1 MVNISE
7 AEAPLCYTNAF
18 TAERGYSSG
27 IWFTAMQAVRR
38 QEGMARGSSNEGDA
52 TVSYLTIGFNQQSNA
67 SPKAGTKRVAKG
79 VRIRSADICQLL
91 PLPGRD
97 GEWQSKIGYDIRDA
111 QELGSSKM

>member
-52 TVSYLTIGFNQQSNA
+52 TVSYLTIGFNQLA
-67 SPKAGTKRVAKG
+67 STIKRFSKGWHKAGSEGSAYQIRGYLPIAATAGKG
-79 VRIRSADICQLL
+79 R
-91 PLPGRD
+91 
-97 GEWQSKIGYDIRDA
+97 
-111 QELGSSKM
+111 